1 MPSHFPSIP
10 LFMVLSAVRASMI
23 AEWGQTFALTLRICR
38 FLIQPVDW
46 WWYMC
51 FCTSASTP
59 LLIFIFHSVLASQ
72 SVTRIKKQLVNHY
85 RRSTASLFPTYCGKI
100 FPSITGICSH
110 KMREYFPKQSG
121 MFSHNMREYFPTIY
135 GKIGT
140 CIIWLI
146 FAPSSLKRT
155 GLNQIKCG
163 CPHWFS
169 LCYFEIRIP
178 IGVFLRLSYTENE
191 CKSLSL
197 SPTFQEINGTGRF

>member
-1 MPSHFPSIP
+1 MCFSCLCKHSSVDFHFSQCPCQSICNKNKETTSQPLPEKYSFSFSHILWENIPSHYGNLFPS
-10 LFMVLSAVRASMI
+10 S
-23 AEWGQTFALTLRICR
+23 
-38 FLIQPVDW
+38 
-46 WWYMC
+46 
-51 FCTSASTP
+51 
-59 LLIFIFHSVLASQ
+59 
-72 SVTRIKKQLVNHY
+72 
-85 RRSTASLFPTYCGKI
+85 
-100 FPSITGICSH
+100 
-110 KMREYFPKQSG
+110 REYFPKQSG

-135 GKIGT
+135 GKVGT

-146 FAPSSLKRT
+146 SAPSSLKRT